1 MPHDLIL
8 IVAIAVPVLAMTIL
22 RVNAAM
28 VFLSLAL
35 GTMLVQFLAPFAKDL
50 TNIITPR
57 TGSVSDSTITLGFL
71 LAPAIITAIF
81 TVLSVSG
88 RVKVMVNALP
98 AAASG
103 LLAVLLAVPLLP
115 KNLSAG
121 LESQHA
127 WHILSNAQPLVV
139 GVGAVMSLLFLWTQR
154 SSSKHHEKH
163 RH

>member
-1 MPHDLIL
+1 MPHNLIL
-8 IVAIAVPVLAMTIL
+8 IVAVAVPVLALVVL

-35 GTMLVQFLAPFAKDL
+35 GTMLVQYLSPFAKDL
-50 TNIITPR
+50 TDIITPH

-71 LAPAIITAIF
+71 LVPAIITAII

-88 RVKVMVNALP
+88 RVKVMINALP

-103 LLAVLLAVPLLP
+103 LLAVLFAVPLLP
-115 KNLSAG
+115 KNVSAG

-127 WHILSNAQPLVV
+127 WHILSNAQPLIV
-139 GVGAVMSLLFLWTQR
+139 GVGAVMSLLFFWTQR
-154 SSSKHHEKH
+154 GSSKHHDKRH
-163 RH
+163 R